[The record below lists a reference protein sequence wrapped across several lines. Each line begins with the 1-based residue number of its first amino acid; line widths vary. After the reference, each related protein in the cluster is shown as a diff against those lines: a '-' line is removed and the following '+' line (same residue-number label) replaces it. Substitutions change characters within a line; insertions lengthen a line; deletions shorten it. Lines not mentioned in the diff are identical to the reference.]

1 MSEEEHDPQEDPGE
15 SAVRM
20 RRSLLGYN
28 RADVERALSERD
40 EAVDALGGE
49 LDAREAELSEL
60 RQDVAALWLAFAQHD
75 RMLRALQGTEP
86 SPTPAP
92 ADDGDPA
99 TERSGAPEPDEPP
112 APEPPSV
119 GNQLAELDEVL
130 AAIEMAT
137 QTLERTYADE
147 IAEGAA
153 AQDIEGEPAPE
164 PAGPEE
170 DPAEAGPDPEQR
182 DPDASGG
189 D

>member
-1 MSEEEHDPQEDPGE
+1 MSEEEAERRERREDPGE
-15 SAVRM
+15 SAVQM

-28 RADVERALSERD
+28 RADVERALGERD
-40 EAVDALGGE
+40 EAVGALTDE
-49 LDAREAELSEL
+49 LDSREAELAEL

-86 SPTPAP
+86 SPAP
-92 ADDGDPA
+92 AGDV
-99 TERSGAPEPDEPP
+99 PP
-112 APEPPSV
+112 APNPTAATDPEPEPPEAEPPSV

-147 IAEGAA
+147 IAESAESDPGR
-153 AQDIEGEPAPE
+153 EPSE
-164 PAGPEE
+164 PEE
-170 DPAEAGPDPEQR
+170 DPPGTTATPEHNGER
-182 DPDASGG
+182 ESSDG